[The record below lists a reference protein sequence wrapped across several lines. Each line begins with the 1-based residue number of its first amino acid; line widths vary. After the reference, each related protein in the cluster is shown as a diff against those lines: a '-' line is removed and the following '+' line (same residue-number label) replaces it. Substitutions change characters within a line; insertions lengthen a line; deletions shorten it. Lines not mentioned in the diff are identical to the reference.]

1 MIMIK
6 DEIDSIVEDQDLLL
20 GRLTRQLRETERLIA
35 SIQAEL
41 KAAWREMMDVNEDIG
56 PVVNQMKTD
65 LNSMSRARLAVEK
78 MPARELMMNGL
89 EELDGALAKVI
100 ELKKTIENLI

>member
-1 MIMIK
+1 MIK